1 MAWGGDCEGSN
12 LARVVD
18 VLLMAVCGRVDG
30 ATKSTRTAEQ
40 LPLGKIQV
48 SCKGWPLVQAA
59 GPAATMRVLH
69 ERERERERE
78 RARESARERERER
91 ERETEKEKERERGRE
106 GGRDSSQFSINNKT
120 LNYSLQYTYGVC
132 LPQPGSGRDAA
143 KALKLPKILAAQFR
157 ARSCDPL
164 AGLDTVRAHAAREL
178 SVLRSCEPIPSRHL
192 KGPFP
197 RSLGIFPVAR
207 SRRGPLV
214 GALNLFLFVLP

>member
-1 MAWGGDCEGSN
+1 MPQSVRTTGVTPTSVSPALGQRARGGALSIKQHWRHCARMEAAALLPSFPH
-12 LARVVD
+12 LARRAGGQCD
-18 VLLMAVCGRVDG
+18 EDSEA
-30 ATKSTRTAEQ
+30 SE
-40 LPLGKIQV
+40 LPDRL
-48 SCKGWPLVQAA
+48 AA
-59 GPAATMRVLH
+59 FFEKHDPAAAHTSEDLASRYADDF
-69 ERERERERE
+69 E
-78 RARESARERERER
+78 
-91 ERETEKEKERERGRE
+91 
-106 GGRDSSQFSINNKT
+106 T
-120 LNYSLQYTYGVC
+120 LNNLLQYTYGVC

-214 GALNLFLFVLP
+214 GALNLFLFVLPKP